1 MDSDPLTALLPD
13 QSPEALQDVA
23 FVDDQ
28 LSVEL
33 PPLVIALGPT
43 LKVTVGAKEE
53 GATVT
58 VVDCVALPPTPV
70 HVRT

>member
-1 MDSDPLTALLPD
+1 VDSDPLTALLPD

-58 VVDCVALPPTPV
+58 VVDCVALPPAPV

>member
-33 PPLVIALGPT
+33 PPLAIALGPK
-43 LKVTVGAKEE
+43 LKLTIGAKEE